1 MRKVSNAF
9 LNGVEVSAQEAAY
22 GILAMPLTK
31 SSRDCVFISTGPPE
45 ERIVFMKTIQEL
57 QHLEPDSTDIA
68 AKGLLDHY
76 SHRPMELESLTLA
89 EFASE
94 YTYSKRKPN
103 SKVLQEE
110 DDGDIEEDLNG
121 CEAECKVFCLDDG
134 SGYIKKR
141 NFGRIIRY
149 RRYGELEN
157 PENFYRESIMLYLP
171 WRNERKDILERDIH
185 QLYIQ
190 NQSQIHSM
198 RLRFNA
204 LEIDLLEKM
213 AEDVEIE
220 DSENENDID
229 ENYAALDDFQG
240 QADIFNELFMDKNE
254 NVVEKIPMTTL
265 LCDEEY
271 HTLIS
276 TLNHKQAQYVCH
288 VASLLTSGE
297 RFLEF
302 VYGGAGELYRLFL
315 NQWIYIHTRLFS
327 VY

>member
-9 LNGVEVSAQEAAY
+9 LNGVEISAQEAAY

-31 SSRDCVFISTGPPE
+31 SSRDCVFISTGPPD

-57 QHLEPDSTDIA
+57 QNLEPDSTDIA

-76 SHRPMELESLTLA
+76 SHRPVELESLTLA

-94 YTYSKRKPN
+94 YTYSKKRPN
-103 SKVLQEE
+103 TKEVKEN
-110 DDGDIEEDLNG
+110 DDSDIEEELSG
-121 CEAECKVFCLDDG
+121 CEAECKVFSLDDG
-134 SGYIKKR
+134 SGFVKKR

-149 RRYGELEN
+149 RRYGEVDN

-171 WRNERKDILERDIH
+171 WRNERSDILDKDISK
-185 QLYIQ
+185 LYIQ
-190 NQSQIHSM
+190 NQSQIHSL
-198 RLRFNA
+198 RLKFNA
-204 LEIDLLEKM
+204 LEIDHLEKM

-220 DSENENDID
+220 DSDNENDID
-229 ENYAALDDFQG
+229 ENYAALDDFQD
-240 QADIFNELFMDKNE
+240 QADIFNELFMEKNE

-271 HTLIS
+271 NTLIS

-302 VYGGAGELYRLFL
+302 VYGGAGDLYRIFV
-315 NQWIYIHTRLFS
+315 NHCIFIHN
-327 VY
+327 

>member
-57 QHLEPDSTDIA
+57 QNLDPDSTDIA

-76 SHRPMELESLTLA
+76 SHRQVELESITLA
-89 EFASE
+89 QFASE
-94 YTYSKRKPN
+94 YTYSKKRPDAKEE
-103 SKVLQEE
+103 KKEE
-110 DDGDIEEDLNG
+110 DNGDIEEVISG
-121 CEAECKVFCLDDG
+121 EEAECKVFCLDDG
-134 SGYIKKR
+134 SGFVKKR

-157 PENFYRESIMLYLP
+157 PVDFYRESIMLFFP
-171 WRNERKDILERDIH
+171 WRNEPADILERDIP

-190 NQSQIHSM
+190 NKSQIHSM
-198 RLRFNA
+198 RLKFNA
-204 LEIDLLEKM
+204 LEIDALEK
-213 AEDVEIE
+213 AAGDIE
-220 DSENENDID
+220 CEESDDENNID
-229 ENYAALDDFQG
+229 ENYAALDDFQD
-240 QADIFNELFMDKNE
+240 QADIFNELFLEKNE
-254 NVVEKIPMTTL
+254 NVTEKIPMTKL

-271 HTLIS
+271 QTLIS

-302 VYGGAGELYRLFL
+302 VYGGAGEVLIQVVNHFVAFY
-315 NQWIYIHTRLFS
+315 N
-327 VY
+327 